1 MRRYE
6 TILILDPEL
15 GGEQRAPILDRIR
28 ETIAREGGTLV
39 RIEEWGTRR
48 MAYAIRKKERGW
60 YARIDYCAG
69 AAAVSEIE
77 RFCRI
82 DERVLRYLTVLLD
95 SRPDV
100 ARILE
105 EASRAEAAAAQAQ
118 AAQSAPP
125 AAEPAGETAP
135 PESPASETAADQT
148 AAPAPSA
155 QEA

>member
-15 GGEQRAPILDRIR
+15 AGEQRAPILERIR

-48 MAYAIRKKERGW
+48 LAYAIRKKERGW
-60 YARIDYCAG
+60 YARVDYCAG
-69 AAAVSEIE
+69 AAAVAEIE

-105 EASRAEAAAAQAQ
+105 EVSRAETAAAEAAAAQAA
-118 AAQSAPP
+118 AAQP
-125 AAEPAGETAP
+125 EPAGATAP
-135 PESPASETAADQT
+135 PEAPAAEAAAGET